1 MYCGIDIGIKNLAI
15 CIIDPKKWLTFLN
28 KNNSDTG
35 IIYWEC
41 INLLN
46 SDNGTCC
53 GIFKSGKK
61 KGQICNKKANKKTNN
76 DSDSSIN
83 YWCSTHAPE
92 NALNI
97 KKIKVKN
104 VELCKV
110 MKLAFEKLDL
120 LQDKFN
126 LVKKIR
132 IELQPGKLNPRMK
145 TFSNAIYAYF
155 IYKYQIQHNT
165 LKDIKF
171 SNAKNKS
178 LVCEKFG
185 LNINCKKT
193 KKYDRTKEMAVLA
206 ITELLGEYTPEV
218 FVISKKKDDLA
229 DSFLHT
235 IFAIK

>member
-15 CIIDPKKWLTFLN
+15 CIIDPKKWLDFLN
-28 KNNSDTG
+28 ENNRDTG

-46 SDNGTCC
+46 NDQGKCC
-53 GIFKSGKK
+53 GIFKTGKK

-76 DSDSSIN
+76 DNDTN
-83 YWCSTHAPE
+83 FWCSKHAPE
-92 NALNI
+92 NAVKI
-97 KKIKVKN
+97 KQIKVKN

-132 IELQPGKLNPRMK
+132 IELQPDKLNPRMK

-155 IYKYQIQHNT
+155 IYKYQIENNS

-171 SNAKNKS
+171 SNAKNKT

-185 LNINCKKT
+185 LNIVCKKT

-206 ITELLGEYTPEV
+206 INELLKEYTPKIFIE
-218 FVISKKKDDLA
+218 SKKKDDLA
-229 DSFLHT
+229 DSFLHA

>member
-15 CIIDPKKWLTFLN
+15 CIIDPKKWLAFLN
-28 KNNSDTG
+28 KNNSDIG

-46 SDNGTCC
+46 NDIGTCC

-61 KGQICNKKANKKTNN
+61 KGTICNKKANKKTI
-76 DSDSSIN
+76 DGD

-92 NALNI
+92 NAFNI
-97 KKIKVKN
+97 KTIKVKN
-104 VELCKV
+104 VELCKI

-171 SNAKNKS
+171 SNAKNKT

-206 ITELLGEYTPEV
+206 IPELLGEYTPQI
-218 FVISKKKDDLA
+218 FLSSKKKDDLA